1 MENQDIK
8 QIPDS
13 CESSNLTELLN
24 NSSDT
29 VKEAFEKLIKSGKEL
44 VNIHLFE
51 TYLS

>member
-13 CESSNLTELLN
+13 CENSSLIELID

-44 VNIHLFE
+44 VNIH
-51 TYLS
+51 